1 MISAYILTSEP
12 PEVDGA
18 QKKKK
23 KPKQFWELNYKK
35 AFVALKENVLNR
47 RQFYLLLGV
56 RFGYIIAAYTI
67 PSYYKA
73 YGLALHCEWLFYCFL
88 FFRANTG

>member
-1 MISAYILTSEP
+1 M
-12 PEVDGA
+12 
-18 QKKKK
+18 
-23 KPKQFWELNYKK
+23 
-35 AFVALKENVLNR
+35 ALKENVLNR

-73 YGLALHCEWLFYCFL
+73 YGLALNCEWLCYCCL
-88 FFRANTG
+88 FSLQVQVDVDPPAPEQLLVAYIV